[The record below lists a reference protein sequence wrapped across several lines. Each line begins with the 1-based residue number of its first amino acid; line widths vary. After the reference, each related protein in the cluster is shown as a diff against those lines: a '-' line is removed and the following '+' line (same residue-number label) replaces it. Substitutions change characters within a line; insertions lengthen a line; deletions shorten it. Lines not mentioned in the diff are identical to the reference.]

1 MRDLAKIIAKVKGGS
16 YDGAMIIKAVW
27 KKEAGADSEEPVIL
41 KENRKLLVCK
51 AQYHAASLTVTMLLG
66 HQVPTGEQPDAGA
79 FAVEGM
85 QDECLWQS
93 FSRQRVVD
101 FVQEV
106 GDSNPIHQTVNPVV
120 PGMLLMDAIKASLP
134 NGLQELSL
142 SFRNAVFSSDILQ
155 LELSRTETEEPVLL
169 TTDVRAVLQQ
179 GNLRL
184 LGREV
189 YITGSYR

>member
-1 MRDLAKIIAKVKGGS
+1 MRKLAKIIAKVKGGS

-27 KKEAGADSEEPVIL
+27 KREPGAGLEEPVIL

-51 AQYHAASLTVTMLLG
+51 AHYQDASLTVTMLLG
-66 HQVPTGEQPDAGA
+66 HQVPTGEQLMANRGTGA
-79 FAVEGM
+79 NTDSVA
-85 QDECLWQS
+85 WRR

-155 LELSRTETEEPVLL
+155 LELSRTETEETVLL
-169 TTDVRAVLQQ
+169 TPDVRAVLQQ

>member
-66 HQVPTGEQPDAGA
+66 HQVPTGEQQMAARGT
-79 FAVEGM
+79 VE
-85 QDECLWQS
+85 DIDSVAWQS

-155 LELSRTETEEPVLL
+155 LELSRTETEETVLL